1 MALALSDLITHEKRW
16 HARNPVNVFIR
27 SPSRAA
33 SNAHINLCVPGPI
46 ASIGYCWL
54 GGLAGTWKTK
64 RAEHADTDLL
74 VGII

>member
-1 MALALSDLITHEKRW
+1 MARALSDLITHEKRW

-54 GGLAGTWKTK
+54 RVDWLAPGRQNGPNTPT
-64 RAEHADTDLL
+64 L
-74 VGII
+74 IY